1 MTPDQLHNYL
11 LSKPEA
17 WLDYPFGPDAAVF
30 KIKKKMFALL
40 TDYAGGL
47 RLNLKCEPNEAMIL
61 RDLFES
67 VTPGYH
73 MNKAHWNSVQ
83 IPGDVPDEELER
95 MIDHSYQQVVMKL
108 TKIQRESLEL
118 SYGKESIYRS

>member
-1 MTPDQLHNYL
+1 MTSDQLNQFL

-17 WLDYPFGPDAAVF
+17 WRDYPFGPDAAVY

-40 TDYAGGL
+40 TNHAGGL
-47 RLNLKCEPNEAMIL
+47 RLNLKCEPSEAMVL
-61 RDLFES
+61 RDLFGS

-83 IPGDVPDEELER
+83 IPGDVPEHEVER
-95 MIDHSYQQVVMKL
+95 MIDHSYGLVVKKL
-108 TKIQRESLEL
+108 TKVEKNALEL
-118 SYGKESIYRS
+118 SYGAELIYR

>member
-1 MTPDQLHNYL
+1 MTPDQLHNFMV
-11 LSKPEA
+11 SKPEA
-17 WLDYPFGPDAAVF
+17 YLDYPFGPDAAVY
-30 KIKKKMFALL
+30 KIKNKMFALL
-40 TDYAGGL
+40 TEHAGGL

-83 IPGDVPDEELER
+83 IPGDVPAAELER
-95 MIDHSYQQVVMKL
+95 MIDLSYGLVVKKL
-108 TKIQRESLEL
+108 TKVQRNALEL
-118 SYGKESIYRS
+118 SYGKEVIYR

>member
-1 MTPDQLHNYL
+1 MTANQLNSLL

-17 WLDYPFGPDAAVF
+17 YLDYPFGPDAAVY

-40 TDYAGGL
+40 ADHDGGL
-47 RLNLKCEPNEAMIL
+47 RLNLKCDPNEAIIL
-61 RDLFES
+61 RDLFIA

-83 IPGDVPDEELER
+83 IPGDVPSHELER
-95 MIDHSYQQVVMKL
+95 MIDHSYGLVVKKL
-108 TKIQRESLEL
+108 TKNQRTSLEL
-118 SYGKESIYRS
+118 GYGIEVIYR

>member
-1 MTPDQLHNYL
+1 MTPDQLHNFML
-11 LSKPEA
+11 LKPEA
-17 WLDYPFGPDAAVF
+17 YLDYPFGPDAAVY
-30 KIKKKMFALL
+30 KIKNKMFALL
-40 TDYAGGL
+40 TGHAGGL

-83 IPGDVPDEELER
+83 IPGDVPDAELER
-95 MIDHSYQQVVMKL
+95 MIDLSYGLVVKKL
-108 TKIQRESLEL
+108 TKAQRNALEL
-118 SYGKESIYRS
+118 SYGKEVIYR

>member
-1 MTPDQLHNYL
+1 MTPDQLHNFMV
-11 LSKPEA
+11 SKPEA
-17 WLDYPFGPDAAVF
+17 YLDYPFGPDAAVY
-30 KIKKKMFALL
+30 KIKNKMFALL
-40 TDYAGGL
+40 TEHAGAL

-83 IPGDVPDEELER
+83 IPGDVPAAELER
-95 MIDHSYQQVVMKL
+95 MIDLSYGLVVKKL
-108 TKIQRESLEL
+108 TKVQRNALEL
-118 SYGKESIYRS
+118 SYGKEVIYR

>member
-1 MTPDQLHNYL
+1 MDLDTITPYL

-17 WLDYPFGPDAAVF
+17 RIDYPFGPEATVL
-30 KIKKKMFALL
+30 KINKKMFALL
-40 TDYAGGL
+40 TQHNGGL
-47 RLNLKCEPNEAMIL
+47 RINLKCEPNEAMIL

-83 IPGDVPDEELER
+83 IPGDVPKEELER
-95 MIDHSYQQVVMKL
+95 MIDRSYALVVKQL
-108 TKIQRESLEL
+108 KKVERQALEL
-118 SYGKESIYRS
+118 SYGKEIIYG

>member
-1 MTPDQLHNYL
+1 MTPERLNRFL

-17 WLDYPFGPDAAVF
+17 YLDYPFGPDAAVY

-40 TDYAGGL
+40 TDHDGGI
-47 RLNLKCEPNEAMIL
+47 RLNLKCDPSEAMIL

-83 IPGDVPDEELER
+83 IPGDVPDDELQR
-95 MIDHSYQQVVMKL
+95 MIDRSYGLVIKKL
-108 TKIQRESLEL
+108 TKTQREALEL
-118 SYGKESIYRS
+118 GYGKQVIYR

>member
-1 MTPDQLHNYL
+1 MTPDQLHNFML
-11 LSKPEA
+11 LKPEA
-17 WLDYPFGPDAAVF
+17 YLDYPFGPDAAVY
-30 KIKKKMFALL
+30 KIKNKMFALL
-40 TDYAGGL
+40 TEHAGGL

-83 IPGDVPDEELER
+83 IPSDVPDAELER
-95 MIDHSYQQVVMKL
+95 MIDLSYGLVVKKL
-108 TKIQRESLEL
+108 TKVQRNALEL
-118 SYGKESIYRS
+118 SYGKEIIYR